1 MLDAQT
7 HKFLWSIVA
16 GGVALLLLGLGVA
29 LWIGDRVRQSMRAL
43 ADSALALG
51 RGEPVAAV
59 SSSVREVTEMSDA
72 EQTAFNLLIRR
83 ETERHEAETA
93 LRQREEHLAVAQGVA
108 GTGSTEHDYHTGK
121 SRWSREAYRILGLDP
136 AAAEPTF
143 ASFASLLD
151 EKDKA
156 EGAMRWDMLKGGET
170 PPPMEYRIHRPD
182 GSLRIV
188 SHDFRLISDAG
199 GQPDRWIGIL
209 RDVTELRAAERERHE
224 LEQRFLH
231 SQKLEALGTLAGGIA
246 HDLNNTLLPIIGLSK
261 LIRQRQEPGSRDY
274 ERLGVVLQA
283 GERARELVRQIL
295 AFGRKDMPEKTAVD
309 LRDLVTQSLTL
320 LAASLPETIEL
331 EPRIEQ
337 VPPVEAD
344 PGKLH
349 QVLLNLVTN
358 AAQAIGDKPGRIV
371 VALDA
376 QHLPADGAA
385 MDRPGDCI
393 VRLTVSDTG
402 CGMSENTLQRIFE
415 PFFTTKP
422 VGLGSG
428 LGLAVAHGIVTSHG
442 GTITVESRPDEGS
455 RFEVLLPC
463 AAGEAE

>member
-1 MLDAQT
+1 M
-7 HKFLWSIVA
+7 
-16 GGVALLLLGLGVA
+16 
-29 LWIGDRVRQSMRAL
+29 
-43 ADSALALG
+43 
-51 RGEPVAAV
+51 
-59 SSSVREVTEMSDA
+59 
-72 EQTAFNLLIRR
+72 
-83 ETERHEAETA
+83 
-93 LRQREEHLAVAQGVA
+93 
-108 GTGSTEHDYHTGK
+108 
-121 SRWSREAYRILGLDP
+121 
-136 AAAEPTF
+136 EPTF
-143 ASFASLLD
+143 TSFATLLD
-151 EKDKA
+151 DKDREEA
-156 EGAMRWDMLKGGET
+156 ALRRDMLRRGET

-182 GSLRIV
+182 GTLRIV
-188 SHDFRLISDAG
+188 SHEFRLISDAG
-199 GQPDRWIGIL
+199 NQPDRWIGIL
-209 RDVTELRAAERERHE
+209 RDVTELRAAERERQE

-295 AFGRKDMPEKTAVD
+295 AFGRKDSPEKTAVD
-309 LRDLVTQSLTL
+309 LQELVTQSLTL
-320 LAASLPETIEL
+320 LAASLPDAIEL
-331 EPRIEQ
+331 ERRIEK

-358 AAQAIGDKPGRIV
+358 AAHAIGDKPGRIV

-376 QHLPADGAA
+376 QHLPADGAEK
-385 MDRPGDCI
+385 DRPEACV

-402 CGMSENTLQRIFE
+402 CGMNESTLQRIFE

-442 GTITVESRPDEGS
+442 GTITVESRPGAGS
-455 RFEVLLPC
+455 RFDVLLPC
-463 AAGEAE
+463 VSEETT